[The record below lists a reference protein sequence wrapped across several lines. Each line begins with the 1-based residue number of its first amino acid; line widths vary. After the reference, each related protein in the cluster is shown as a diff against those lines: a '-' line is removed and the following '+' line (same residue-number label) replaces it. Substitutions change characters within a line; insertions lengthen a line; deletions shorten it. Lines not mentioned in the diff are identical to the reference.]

1 MIWCYLWWVKPSA
14 SKVWNLGRW
23 IWIQFVGSSK
33 RTGQEIL
40 VASLEYASWI
50 FWAQKT
56 RGGLLAPWRFG
67 TSMMF
72 LDVFTEGHQCLCW
85 IGFLVS
91 ETGSVMMQLCMI
103 LNLYSSYI
111 YVYRPRGSN
120 MHPPVSSRHVQPQ
133 RIHENYLCILDQ
145 TGTSLYITKMHDAV
159 QVSVY
164 IYIYIV
170 KFGFIDIVS
179 FDYEQSVP
187 EPHVAFP
194 KCTWWLSRESP

>member
-1 MIWCYLWWVKPSA
+1 MNSICWELQKDGPRD
-14 SKVWNLGRW
+14 LGG
-23 IWIQFVGSSK
+23 FLGMC
-33 RTGQEIL
+33 IL
-40 VASLEYASWI
+40 DFLNQ
-50 FWAQKT
+50 QK

-103 LNLYSSYI
+103 LNLYSSYT
-111 YVYRPRGSN
+111 YVYRTRGSN

-170 KFGFIDIVS
+170 EFGFIDIVS

>member
-1 MIWCYLWWVKPSA
+1 MH
-14 SKVWNLGRW
+14 LGFFEPKKHGGDCW
-23 IWIQFVGSSK
+23 
-33 RTGQEIL
+33 L
-40 VASLEYASWI
+40 H
-50 FWAQKT
+50 
-56 RGGLLAPWRFG
+56 GGLEPPCV
-67 TSMMF
+67 S
-72 LDVFTEGHQCLCW
+72 DVFTEGHLLVQCLCW

-91 ETGSVMMQLCMI
+91 ETGSVMMQLRMI

-145 TGTSLYITKMHDAV
+145 TGSSLCITKMHDAV

-164 IYIYIV
+164 IYIYII
-170 KFGFIDIVS
+170 KFGFIDILS

-194 KCTWWLSRESP
+194 KCTWWLSRGSPWKMKSIRLSDL